1 MKTTMKQRIKK
12 QQFYN
17 NHKQSFNNEKPMKH
31 TKETRKWN
39 TIMTKTLKHSND
51 TQQLKTTI
59 VLQWKKNETQECK
72 NNRSTIIQQSFNNEK
87 PMKHTNETQKLKT
100 RLKNSNDTAMKNNNL
115 ATMKTTMIHMN
126 ERTKIVQQSYNNRS
140 TMKNQWNTRM
150 KHDND
155 TQQRKKHRNAAMT
168 LSNEKQQTY
177 NIETNNETKEQKT
190 TILLQS

>member
-1 MKTTMKQRIKK
+1 
-12 QQFYN
+12 
-17 NHKQSFNNEKPMKH
+17 
-31 TKETRKWN
+31 
-39 TIMTKTLKHSND
+39 
-51 TQQLKTTI
+51 
-59 VLQWKKNETQECK
+59 
-72 NNRSTIIQQSFNNEK
+72 
-87 PMKHTNETQKLKT
+87 MKHTNETQKLKT

-177 NIETNNETKEQKT
+177 NNETNNETKNKKT
-190 TILLQS
+190 TILQQP